1 MKKVNATLLYG
12 IDKHNK
18 YIVVKF
24 FAVDKNGVIRTMI
37 DNAKSI
43 HLAYKYSTMEDMIIS
58 MKSCLKCDGFYVSP
72 FKTNFVSE
80 CCGIVCLKM
89 YGTDFLVSNPTR
101 VWISK

>member
-12 IDKHNK
+12 IDEYNK

-24 FAVDKNGVIRTMI
+24 FCVEKSGVIHTMI
-37 DNAKSI
+37 DNSEMI
-43 HLAYKYSTMEDMIIS
+43 NLAYKYNSMERMIFS
-58 MKSCLKCDGFYVSP
+58 MKNCLKCDGFYVSP
-72 FKTNFVSE
+72 FIENSSSE